1 MDYQTL
7 SGRARA
13 AFTYRTRRPRDAALR
28 KLLWLTFP
36 PARGRRFR
44 AHLDNVHSEWTIIH
58 SGQHDVSTTS
68 PELLSLLLR
77 AAEAAQTVELSDI
90 SDRAGQ
96 TEEKFN
102 VGRWPGEHYRLL
114 RALAQVW
121 NAKSIAEIGT
131 STGVSA
137 LTFART
143 GGVERVVTFDIHGWT
158 YFPGTALRQE
168 DFDGVVEQRL
178 ADLADPTKFLSNLD
192 VLADADL
199 IFIDGPKDGIFEPKF
214 FDLLWRHP
222 PSRRQ
227 LLVIDDIRVV
237 SMVELWQRFPI
248 AKLDASSLGH
258 WSGTG
263 LAIREPRS

>member
-1 MDYQTL
+1 MVTPGRSPATTGTIVSIEAVAGTATTEHRKFAPLQRLPASRAFPRASTRIASRIMDYQTL

-68 PELLSLLLR
+68 PELLGLLLR

-96 TEEKFN
+96 TEEKLN

-121 NAKSIAEIGT
+121 NARSIAEIGT

-143 GGVERVVTFDIHGWT
+143 EGVERVVTFDIHGWT
-158 YFPGTALRQE
+158 
-168 DFDGVVEQRL
+168 
-178 ADLADPTKFLSNLD
+178 
-192 VLADADL
+192 
-199 IFIDGPKDGIFEPKF
+199 
-214 FDLLWRHP
+214 
-222 PSRRQ
+222 
-227 LLVIDDIRVV
+227 
-237 SMVELWQRFPI
+237 
-248 AKLDASSLGH
+248 
-258 WSGTG
+258 
-263 LAIREPRS
+263 